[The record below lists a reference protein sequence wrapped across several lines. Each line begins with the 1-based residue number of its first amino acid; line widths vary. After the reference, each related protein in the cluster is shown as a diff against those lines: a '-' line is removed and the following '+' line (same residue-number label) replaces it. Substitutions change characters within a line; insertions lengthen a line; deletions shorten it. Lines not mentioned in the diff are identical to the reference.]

1 VAVLTTLKTMDFGDA
16 RRAVEDGA
24 AFVDLRPI
32 DKYLAG
38 HIHGSLPLLY
48 EAGPGM
54 PSRARDCLPLD
65 LPLVLMDTPRVDMSN
80 AAAGLRGKGFSV
92 LGHVENALERWRAER
107 GGLVATDMPV
117 EAPDVDVALDVGDP
131 GARPPAGATRISVE
145 RLWAD
150 LDRLEGVGRIVVI
163 SGIGVRAALA
173 VGMLERAGVKKVQI
187 WRSDLSSQLVS

>member
-1 VAVLTTLKTMDFGDA
+1 VPVLTTLKTLDFGDA
-16 RRAVEDGA
+16 ARLVDAGA

-54 PSRARDCLPLD
+54 SSRARDCLPLD
-65 LPLVLMDTPRVDMSN
+65 VPLVLIDAPRVDMAN
-80 AAAGLRGKGFSV
+80 AAAALRGKGFTV
-92 LGHVENALERWRAER
+92 LGKVDKAVERWRTER
-107 GGLVATDMPV
+107 GGLVATDMPG

-131 GARPPAGATRISVE
+131 GARPPEGATRISVE
-145 RLWAD
+145 KLWAD
-150 LDRLEGVGRIVVI
+150 LERLEGVGRIVVI
-163 SGIGVRAALA
+163 SGVGVRAALA

-187 WRSDLSSQLVS
+187 WRSATATVS